1 MFTVMTGMQRWT
13 PVFIKKK
20 TAELNK
26 TGNFNKSRPK
36 SLLTIHNMAF
46 QGHCSRQ
53 YLSILGLDDFSI
65 ESDAQIPMVSFMS
78 LGIAHADRVS
88 TVSPTYA
95 DEILS
100 EEFGCGLETQLA
112 QCGVR
117 GILNGVDY
125 NVWHPQSDAALNL
138 PGYRFDSDARAR
150 IKTRL
155 QKKLDLRRGIR
166 IPLLSI
172 TNRLTHQKMADVV
185 IEAIPH
191 LMKQGVQIVAMG
203 EGQDEYVEQFQK
215 AANKYKGQFSY
226 TAMFTEVMEHRIHAG
241 ADICLSPS
249 RFEPCGLNPLYAM
262 RYGSVPVVRATGG
275 LCDTV
280 VHASDT
286 EILLGRANGVVFNN
300 VSKEGL
306 LTAIDEALKLF
317 RNRRVWTKLQQN
329 CMGASF
335 LWQRAASE
343 YCEIYSELASEELR
357 ITQPVEDVQVIGS
370 EAAIQNTLP
379 PLKPVVLPFAP
390 LLNAVGSG

>member
-1 MFTVMTGMQRWT
+1 
-13 PVFIKKK
+13 
-20 TAELNK
+20 
-26 TGNFNKSRPK
+26 
-36 SLLTIHNMAF
+36 
-46 QGHCSRQ
+46 
-53 YLSILGLDDFSI
+53 
-65 ESDAQIPMVSFMS
+65 
-78 LGIAHADRVS
+78 
-88 TVSPTYA
+88 
-95 DEILS
+95 
-100 EEFGCGLETQLA
+100 
-112 QCGVR
+112 
-117 GILNGVDY
+117 
-125 NVWHPQSDAALNL
+125 
-138 PGYRFDSDARAR
+138 
-150 IKTRL
+150 
-155 QKKLDLRRGIR
+155 
-166 IPLLSI
+166 
-172 TNRLTHQKMADVV
+172 
-185 IEAIPH
+185 
-191 LMKQGVQIVAMG
+191 
-203 EGQDEYVEQFQK
+203 
-215 AANKYKGQFSY
+215 
-226 TAMFTEVMEHRIHAG
+226 
-241 ADICLSPS
+241 
-249 RFEPCGLNPLYAM
+249 M